1 MSNEGGLHEPKD
13 PETEDFV
20 SSSSLGLFQMILFA
34 PKMTHGFVFDS
45 GAWKKGEEGKPW
57 EGWGAKAVDGV
68 GVPMMLRKDN
78 QGALG
83 LLPGHRGSRKA
94 GSGPRED
101 RD

>member
-1 MSNEGGLHEPKD
+1 MEERRGGEAMGG
-13 PETEDFV
+13 V
-20 SSSSLGLFQMILFA
+20 GCQSS
-34 PKMTHGFVFDS
+34 
-45 GAWKKGEEGKPW
+45 
-57 EGWGAKAVDGV
+57 GWS

-94 GSGPRED
+94 VSGSRED